1 MVAAVPGVLPVR
13 DAAWVDVPP
22 AGVLGGGGLHPAGS
36 APPQHDSPG
45 PGQTAASRYI
55 VKFPLLKLFLQQI
68 WKFSSKMFRAFCVR
82 THNTLALIKNW
93 FGLDS

>member
-1 MVAAVPGVLPVR
+1 MVAAGPGVLPVR

-45 PGQTAASRYI
+45 PGQTAASRYN
-55 VKFPLLKLFLQQI
+55 
-68 WKFSSKMFRAFCVR
+68 C
-82 THNTLALIKNW
+82 
-93 FGLDS
+93 

>member
-22 AGVLGGGGLHPAGS
+22 AEVLGGGGLHPAGS

-45 PGQTAASRYI
+45 PGQTAASRYNCK
-55 VKFPLLKLFLQQI
+55 V
-68 WKFSSKMFRAFCVR
+68 SSVETIFTANMEVFFENV
-82 THNTLALIKNW
+82 
-93 FGLDS
+93 